1 MHVIARCP
9 AIQASSST
17 LPRYYYIF
25 FLNQRAASLTVPTAV
40 MGLLLQRLYYL
51 PAFPFK
57 TTVVPLIYPWMI
69 YAHWSGHWWPDQWQ
83 ERHPGR
89 KDRNTLRGFLTGKH
103 TILKAHLFRKPKHIC
118 YMGVAQCHFTC
129 QILQCQ
135 SQSGYS
141 AGNTTHLTWANMV
154 CHKAQRELRASANT
168 GEV

>member
-83 ERHPGR
+83 ERHPGM

-103 TILKAHLFRKPKHIC
+103 TILKAHLFSK
-118 YMGVAQCHFTC
+118 AQTHLLHGGGPMSFH
-129 QILQCQ
+129 L
-135 SQSGYS
+135 S
-141 AGNTTHLTWANMV
+141 NTTVSEPIRRLSWQ
-154 CHKAQRELRASANT
+154 HKPFNLSKHGVSWSPKRT
-168 GEV
+168 